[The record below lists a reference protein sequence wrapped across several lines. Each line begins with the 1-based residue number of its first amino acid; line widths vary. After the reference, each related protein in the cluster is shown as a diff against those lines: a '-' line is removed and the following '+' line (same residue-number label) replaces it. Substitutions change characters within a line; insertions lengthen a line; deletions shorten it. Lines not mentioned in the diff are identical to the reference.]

1 MSIYLLRYKV
11 YFVQH
16 NIYFLLSLSSS
27 YSDLMPQ
34 FLRAVRALC
43 NLYYLYQQALQRS
56 EITLVNPGARSVPTS
71 PAVASSSDLPGVNV
85 QRAGSFGSL
94 LDGSSHGTH
103 PTVLA
108 GTTAVQP
115 PTRRYHRRTRSQTL
129 PPDETA
135 RALHPGDHNGGSPNG
150 SATTGGRGGGRGV
163 RRLVVEDPFTG
174 LEAVWSSLESWFY
187 LILAEVEKTTR
198 DPAGCVERGRELLK
212 RRMESIDATSGAKT
226 DDNTAKTDAER
237 LVGLSS
243 EEIATVVVNHE
254 TTPPTVKKGEGG
266 ASKSRTGLKLSVP
279 QSNQV
284 AAAIV
289 KTTPVER
296 RMAYLG

>member
-1 MSIYLLRYKV
+1 MGLEGVSIYLLRYRAT
-11 YFVQH
+11 H
-16 NIYFLLSLSSS
+16 ICFLLSSSSS

-71 PAVASSSDLPGVNV
+71 PAITSMPGSNV

-103 PTVLA
+103 PWTQTVPA

-115 PTRRYHRRTRSQTL
+115 PTRRRHRRTHSQTL

-135 RALHPGDHNGGSPNG
+135 RALHDDGSPNG
-150 SATTGGRGGGRGV
+150 SATTGGGGGGRGV
-163 RRLVVEDPFTG
+163 RRLVVEDPFIG
-174 LEAVWSSLESWFY
+174 LEAVWSSLESWFN

-198 DPAGCVERGRELLK
+198 DSAGTVERGRELLR
-212 RRMESIDATSGAKT
+212 RRMGSIDATSGAKT
-226 DDNTAKTDAER
+226 DENTAETDAER
-237 LVGLSS
+237 LVGLNSGEG
-243 EEIATVVVNHE
+243 EERATVAVNHE
-254 TTPPTVKKGEGG
+254 TTPPTVEEGEGG
-266 ASKSRTGLKLSVP
+266 ASKSRKGLKLSVP

-289 KTTPVER
+289 KTTPIER

>member
-11 YFVQH
+11 YFATH
-16 NIYFLLSLSSS
+16 ICFLLSSSSS

-71 PAVASSSDLPGVNV
+71 PAIASSSDLPGVNV

-150 SATTGGRGGGRGV
+150 SATTGGGGGGRGV

-198 DPAGCVERGRELLK
+198 DPAGCGRELLK

-226 DDNTAKTDAER
+226 DENTAKTDAGC
-237 LVGLSS
+237 LVGSS
-243 EEIATVVVNHE
+243 SGGGEEIATVVVNHE